1 MAGHSKWSSI
11 KHKKANNDAKR
22 GKMFTKIIRE
32 ITVAARSG
40 GGDLNANPRLRTAIQ
55 SAKSVNMPADNIDRA
70 IKKGTGELPG
80 ATYEEISYEGY
91 GVAGVAVMIEV
102 MTDNKNRTVAEIR
115 SIFTKSGGSL
125 GENGCVAW
133 MFNKKGLITVEK
145 EIIGEDDLIGVA
157 LEGGADDFDISNN
170 QYEIKT
176 DPAFFDNVYSAL
188 ETNGV
193 TVKSAEI
200 TMIPENTV
208 ILTEPGAKK
217 MLKLMSA
224 LDDQEDVQKV
234 YSNFDIPDEMMES
247 LFT

>member
-1 MAGHSKWSSI
+1 
-11 KHKKANNDAKR
+11 
-22 GKMFTKIIRE
+22 
-32 ITVAARSG
+32 
-40 GGDLNANPRLRTAIQ
+40 
-55 SAKSVNMPADNIDRA
+55 
-70 IKKGTGELPG
+70 
-80 ATYEEISYEGY
+80 
-91 GVAGVAVMIEV
+91 
-102 MTDNKNRTVAEIR
+102 VAEIR

-208 ILTEPGAKK
+208 ILTEPDAKK